1 MCQCGQLHTNTK
13 RLTVGQDPT
22 RQGSN
27 RRKAEKEL
35 YRRMAGAAAE
45 IKRYILAMPV
55 SKQTVPDNHNL
66 LMNREV
72 YQYGQESYAQLQQFV
87 TDVMNRWLETGGTG
101 KPPRWL
107 FDQQVMAAYDSGA
120 AETISTIALLLAL
133 LPKKQTMFEVS
144 FQNIVGTF
152 GYRQRQKYSL
162 EQSYTSVSK
171 LSSDIA
177 ADVTRTVGENIDNGM
192 SPVTLAAAAALVF
205 TKAKSRAKLIA
216 ENEINN
222 AFRAAKKRE
231 AEELA
236 SGLNLNIKVLHR
248 SALLPTTRAWHAA
261 RHGRIYTIQE
271 QAIWW
276 SQDAN
281 SINCHCSVSE
291 VIVDDDGKVYDLGMQ
306 KKLIAQRQT
315 YFGLAA

>member
-1 MCQCGQLHTNTK
+1 MCECGQLHNNAK
-13 RLTVGQDPT
+13 RLTVDQDPT

-35 YRRMAGAAAE
+35 IRRLVGAQAE
-45 IKRYILAMPV
+45 IKQYLLSLPTTKR
-55 SKQTVPDNHNL
+55 QVPDGNSL
-66 LMNREV
+66 LLNREV
-72 YQYGQESYAQLQQFV
+72 YEHQPDAYAQLRQFIAQ
-87 TDVMNRWLETGGTG
+87 TINKWLELGGTG
-101 KPPRWL
+101 KPPRWF
-107 FDQQVMAAYDSGA
+107 FDAQVMAAYDSGA
-120 AETISTIALLLAL
+120 SETIATIALLLAL
-133 LPKKQTMFEVS
+133 LPTKRTMLDISFE
-144 FQNIVGTF
+144 NIVVTY
-152 GYRQRQKYSL
+152 GYRQRMQYSF
-162 EQSYTSVSK
+162 EQSYTSVQK
-171 LSSDIA
+171 LGNDVA
-177 ADVTRTVGENIDNGM
+177 ADVTRAVSEKIDSGM

-205 TKAKSRAKLIA
+205 DKARKRAKLIA

-222 AFRAAKKRE
+222 TFRKAKQAE
-231 AEELA
+231 AEALA
-236 SGLNLNIKVLHR
+236 SALDLNIKVLHR

-281 SINCHCSVSE
+281 QINCHCSVSE

-306 KKLIAQRQT
+306 KKLISQRQS